1 MKVRCFHLTEL
12 VIGRSIQLEKNRR
25 LILITFIDGK
35 CVFVLLHSILKTT
48 LNIFILL

>member
-1 MKVRCFHLTEL
+1 MKVRCFHLIEL
-12 VIGRSIQLEKNRR
+12 VIGRTIQLEKKKQ

-35 CVFVLLHSILKTT
+35 CVFILLHSILKTT